1 MCGIKTNSY
10 DGLRSHRIVVH
21 ENNSNIECPQCESK
35 FNTISHLKDHIAAV
49 HDRVKKFACENCPYK
64 ATTQHRLGIHLK
76 NHLKKTKRI
85 WITLQVLPVV
95 LVLVDGLCMC
105 ILAEPLPLRLLFDKL
120 WNHANSKY
128 NVCRHNQLWPFW
140 FVNSHSSYIGMIQ
153 AWSFPIPVSV
163 HDYEAIVAPLHDKV
177 GVQRDAEVLVVHL
190 KWVRWDLLCYPI
202 VRRWK
207 EAKQQPSRNW
217 SNHQLCCCLVHLHF
231 LT

>member
-1 MCGIKTNSY
+1 MHGVWIPNHRKRILEWSHKLGSFPCPECEYVGKSKRLLYMHNRRCHKHMKINFPCQMCGIKTNSY
-10 DGLRSHRIVVH
+10 DGLRSHRIFVH

-105 ILAEPLPLRLLFDKL
+105 ILAEPLPLRLLFEKL

-140 FVNSHSSYIGMIQ
+140 FVNSHSSYIGMILPHPCFCS
-153 AWSFPIPVSV
+153 WLWG
-163 HDYEAIVAPLHDKV
+163 D
-177 GVQRDAEVLVVHL
+177 
-190 KWVRWDLLCYPI
+190 
-202 VRRWK
+202 RR
-207 EAKQQPSRNW
+207 ATSR
-217 SNHQLCCCLVHLHF
+217 
-231 LT
+231 

>member
-128 NVCRHNQLWPFW
+128 NVCRHNITNFGHFDL
-140 FVNSHSSYIGMIQ
+140 SILIQ
-153 AWSFPIPVSV
+153 VILAWSR
-163 HDYEAIVAPLHDKV
+163 HDPSPSLF
-177 GVQRDAEVLVVHL
+177 LFMTM
-190 KWVRWDLLCYPI
+190 
-202 VRRWK
+202 RRS
-207 EAKQQPSRNW
+207 SR
-217 SNHQLCCCLVHLHF
+217 HF
-231 LT
+231 TIK